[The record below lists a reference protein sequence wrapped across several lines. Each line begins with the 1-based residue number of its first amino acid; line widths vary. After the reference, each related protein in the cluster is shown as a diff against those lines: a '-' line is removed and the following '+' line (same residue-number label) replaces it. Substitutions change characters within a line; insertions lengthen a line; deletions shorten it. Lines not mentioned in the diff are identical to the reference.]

1 MSTRGRTLGVGLAL
15 LVLLAGGVAV
25 LGAQSGPAAAT
36 AVPVPRL
43 DLGTEK
49 YRLANGLEV
58 ILRKETR
65 LPVVAVNLWYHV
77 GPANEVPGRTGF
89 AHLFE
94 HMMFEG
100 SGHVPAGEAD
110 RLLEAAGTSEN
121 ASTNFDYTNY
131 IIPDVPAN
139 QLDLAL
145 WIQSDRMG
153 FLLDR
158 LDQASLSN
166 QQAVVR
172 NERRERYDD
181 SPYGLAD
188 EEVYHRLFPPGHP
201 YHADIIG
208 SHADIQAA
216 RLADVRDF
224 FHHFYVPNN
233 ASLAIVGD
241 IDVARTKAMVEKY
254 FGTIPRGPDVT
265 RRVVPAPPLS
275 GEQRVTMTDAVELP
289 RVTMAWLTPPI
300 FEPGN
305 YDAIVTKRL
314 LDGTRASRLTRRLVH
329 DLRIAQSVKADV
341 ESMADASVFT
351 ITATAKPGHGLGE
364 IESAVDAEL
373 TDLARRGPTRSEVE
387 AAETALIASSV
398 GDLDDIGNFGGL
410 ADEYN
415 FYNHYLGDPDRI
427 GDDLRRTAAV
437 TPDRVRRFVAGQLDP
452 GRRVVIEV
460 TPGPRTPVDDPPA
473 PPETNETSGTATSQP
488 SAEPWRNAVPTPGPA
503 VTTPLPGVQRF
514 TLPNGLA
521 VWLVESHRLPLV
533 GASLVSR
540 LGSGADPPDRPG
552 LAELTTGTL
561 DSGTTSR
568 DALGMSRELE
578 AAGATLSDDTGK
590 DGTWLSARALT
601 DHAPAA
607 LDILS
612 DAVRNP
618 TFPADEVDGV
628 RDDDIVALRQTR
640 DDADTVADT
649 VAERALFGAGDPYAH
664 PVKGTED
671 GLRGATVDDLRRA
684 HDRAFTPATTALVL
698 AGDVT
703 PAEART
709 LAEGAFGSWTGGAA
723 ASPAPGSA
731 TGQPASGPSAS
742 GVKSPPKGRILLVDK
757 PGSSQTAL
765 VLAAPGVARADPD
778 YEPLLVTNE
787 VFGGTFSSRLN
798 QDLRETRGY
807 TYGVA
812 SRVNAMRRAGLLTI
826 SMDVQ
831 TGSTAD
837 AVKETLADAETL
849 AASGVTA
856 DELDRA
862 RQSLAGSLPALFS
875 TATDSLSTLR
885 TLYLNDEPVDYYRNR
900 PARLAGISGGDVA
913 VVARRWFQ
921 PGAFTVV
928 AVGDRSAIA
937 TPLGRIG
944 LGPVTVTPSP

>member
-1 MSTRGRTLGVGLAL
+1 MSARGRTLLVG
-15 LVLLAGGVAV
+15 LVLLALLAAGVAV
-25 LGAQSGPAAAT
+25 LGAQSAPPA
-36 AVPVPRL
+36 AVPVLRL
-43 DLGTEK
+43 ALGTEK
-49 YRLANGLEV
+49 YRLGNGLEV
-58 ILRKETR
+58 ILRRETR

-100 SGHVPAGEAD
+100 SGHVAEGEAD

-121 ASTNFDYTNY
+121 ASTHFDYTNY

-139 QLDLAL
+139 QLELAL

-181 SPYGLAD
+181 APYGLAD

-201 YHADIIG
+201 YHADVIG
-208 SHADIQAA
+208 SHADIQSA
-216 RLADVRDF
+216 RLDDVRDF
-224 FHHFYVPNN
+224 FRHFYVPNN
-233 ASLAIVGD
+233 ASLAVVGD

-265 RRVVPAPPLS
+265 RRVVPAPPLTA
-275 GEQRVTMTDAVELP
+275 EQRVRMTDAVELP

-300 FEPGN
+300 FQPGN

-329 DLRIAQSVKADV
+329 DLQIAQKVEVDV
-341 ESMADASVFT
+341 ESLTDASVFT
-351 ITATAKPGHGLGE
+351 ITATAKPGHSL
-364 IESAVDAEL
+364 AEL
-373 TDLARRGPTRSEVE
+373 ETSIDADLADLARRGPTRSEVD
-387 AAETALIASSV
+387 AAETALIAGSV
-398 GDLDDIGNFGGL
+398 ADLDDLGNFGGF
-410 ADEYN
+410 ADQLN

-427 GDDLRRTAAV
+427 NDDLRKTAAV
-437 TPDRVRRFVAGQLDP
+437 TPPRVQQFVAGQLDP
-452 GRRVVIEV
+452 GRRVVVEV

-473 PPETNETSGTATSQP
+473 PPETNDKGSAP
-488 SAEPWRNAVPTPGPA
+488 PPASAEPWRNTVPTPGPPPA
-503 VTTPLPGVQRF
+503 TPLPNVERF
-514 TLPNGLA
+514 TLANGLA

-540 LGSGADPPDRPG
+540 VGSGADPPDRPG
-552 LAELTTGTL
+552 LADLTTGTL
-561 DSGTTSR
+561 DGGTTSR

-578 AAGATLSDDTGK
+578 AAGATLSDDTSK
-590 DGTWLSARALT
+590 DGTWLSATALT
-601 DHAPAA
+601 DHASAA
-607 LDILS
+607 LDILA

-618 TFPADEVDGV
+618 TFPSDEVDRV
-628 RDDDIVALRQTR
+628 RNADVVALQQSR

-649 VAERALFGAGDPYAH
+649 VAERAVFGAGDPYAH
-664 PVKGTED
+664 PAKGTVD
-671 GLRGATVDDLRRA
+671 GLGAVTLDDLRRA

-698 AGDVT
+698 AGDIT

-709 LAEGAFGSWTGGAA
+709 LAEGAFGSWTGGTG
-723 ASPAPGSA
+723 SPAPASSA
-731 TGQPASGPSAS
+731 VASAAGPSAS
-742 GVKSPPKGRILLVDK
+742 PPRQGPAPGRILLLDK
-757 PGSSQTAL
+757 PDSSQTAL
-765 VLAAPGVARADPD
+765 VLAAPGVARGDPD
-778 YEPLLVTNE
+778 YETLLVTNE
-787 VFGGTFSSRLN
+787 VFGGAFSSRLN

-807 TYGVA
+807 TYGVF
-812 SRVNAMRRAGLLTI
+812 SRLKAMRLAGVLTI
-826 SMDVQ
+826 TMDVQ
-831 TGSTAD
+831 TPATAD
-837 AVKETLADAETL
+837 AVRETLVDADRL
-849 AASGVTA
+849 AASGVSA
-856 DELDRA
+856 DELTRA
-862 RQSLAGSLPALFS
+862 RQSLSGSVPALFS

-885 TLYLNDEPVDYYRNR
+885 TLYLNDEPVDYYRQR
-900 PARLAGISGGDVA
+900 PARLARITAGDVA
-913 VVARRWFQ
+913 VVARRWFE

-937 TPLGRIG
+937 GPLGEVG
-944 LGPVTVTPSP
+944 LGPVTATPAP

>member
-1 MSTRGRTLGVGLAL
+1 MSARGRTLLVG
-15 LVLLAGGVAV
+15 LVLLALLAAGVAV
-25 LGAQSGPAAAT
+25 LGAQSAPPA

-43 DLGTEK
+43 ALGTEK
-49 YRLANGLEV
+49 YRLGNGLEV
-58 ILRKETR
+58 ILRRETR

-100 SGHVPAGEAD
+100 SGHVAEGEAD

-121 ASTNFDYTNY
+121 ASTHFDYTNY
-131 IIPDVPAN
+131 NIPDVPAN
-139 QLDLAL
+139 QLELAL

-181 SPYGLAD
+181 APYGLAD

-201 YHADIIG
+201 YHADVIG
-208 SHADIQAA
+208 SHADIQSA
-216 RLADVRDF
+216 RLDDVRDF
-224 FHHFYVPNN
+224 FRHFYVPNN

-265 RRVVPAPPLS
+265 RRVVPAPPLTA
-275 GEQRVTMTDAVELP
+275 EQRVRMTDAVELP

-300 FEPGN
+300 FQPGN

-329 DLRIAQSVKADV
+329 DLQIAQKVEVDV
-341 ESMADASVFT
+341 ESLTDASVFT
-351 ITATAKPGHGLGE
+351 ITATAKPGHSL
-364 IESAVDAEL
+364 AEL
-373 TDLARRGPTRSEVE
+373 ETSIDADLADLARRGPTRSEVD
-387 AAETALIASSV
+387 AAETALIAGSV
-398 GDLDDIGNFGGL
+398 ADLDDLGNFGGF
-410 ADEYN
+410 ADQLN

-427 GDDLRRTAAV
+427 NDDLRKTAAV
-437 TPDRVRRFVAGQLDP
+437 TPPRVQQFVAGQLDP
-452 GRRVVIEV
+452 GRRVVVEV

-473 PPETNETSGTATSQP
+473 PPETNDKGSAP
-488 SAEPWRNAVPTPGPA
+488 PPASAEPWRNTVPTPGPPPA
-503 VTTPLPGVQRF
+503 TPLPNVERF
-514 TLPNGLA
+514 TLANGLA

-540 LGSGADPPDRPG
+540 VGSGADPPDRPG
-552 LAELTTGTL
+552 LADLTTGTL
-561 DSGTTSR
+561 DGGTTSR

-578 AAGATLSDDTGK
+578 AAGATLSDDTSK
-590 DGTWLSARALT
+590 DGTWLSATALT
-601 DHAPAA
+601 DHASAA
-607 LDILS
+607 LDILA

-618 TFPADEVDGV
+618 TFPSDEVDRV
-628 RDDDIVALRQTR
+628 RNADVVALQQSR

-649 VAERALFGAGDPYAH
+649 VAERAVFGAGDPYAH
-664 PVKGTED
+664 PAKGTVD
-671 GLRGATVDDLRRA
+671 GLGAVTLDDLRRA

-698 AGDVT
+698 AGDIT

-709 LAEGAFGSWTGGAA
+709 LAEGAFGSWTGGTG
-723 ASPAPGSA
+723 SPAPASSA
-731 TGQPASGPSAS
+731 VASAAGPSAS
-742 GVKSPPKGRILLVDK
+742 PPRQGPAPGRILLLDK
-757 PGSSQTAL
+757 PDSSQTAL
-765 VLAAPGVARADPD
+765 VLAAPGVARGDPG
-778 YEPLLVTNE
+778 YETLLVTNE
-787 VFGGTFSSRLN
+787 VFGGAFSSRLN

-807 TYGVA
+807 TYGVF
-812 SRVNAMRRAGLLTI
+812 SRLKAMRLAGVLTI
-826 SMDVQ
+826 TMDVQ
-831 TGSTAD
+831 TPATAD
-837 AVKETLADAETL
+837 AVRETLVDADRL
-849 AASGVTA
+849 AASGVSA
-856 DELDRA
+856 DELTRA
-862 RQSLAGSLPALFS
+862 RQSLSGSVPALFS

-885 TLYLNDEPVDYYRNR
+885 TLYLNDEPVDYYRQR
-900 PARLAGISGGDVA
+900 PARLARITAGDVA
-913 VVARRWFQ
+913 VVARRWFE

-937 TPLGRIG
+937 GPLGEVG
-944 LGPVTVTPSP
+944 LGPVTATPAP